1 MNAKRNELAEL
12 FIQQVHPT
20 PTGDFKDII
29 LAAYKCG
36 WADNE
41 IERIKAEWL
50 KAELKRPD
58 PIEEALKMVNPK
70 YL

>member
-1 MNAKRNELAEL
+1 MNAKRNELAGL
-12 FIQQVHPT
+12 FLQQVHPT
-20 PTGDFKDII
+20 PTGDFKEII

-36 WADNE
+36 WMDNE
-41 IERIKAEWL
+41 LERI

-70 YL
+70 IKIQ

>member
-1 MNAKRNELAEL
+1 MNAKRNELAGL
-12 FIQQVHPT
+12 FLQQVHPT

-36 WADNE
+36 WMDNE
-41 IERIKAEWL
+41 LERI

-58 PIEEALKMVNPK
+58 PIEDALKMVKP
-70 YL
+70 